1 MTTRRPAHSSP
12 PPTPANSR
20 PGANGVWLDPGTCAF
35 ANREW
40 IPGELPGVQ
49 FEVVQ
54 GASGGSGP
62 VSIPEY
68 LRDESQ
74 YWRFA
79 VYRTAYGYYQATHH
93 ESWRPAASPTGSELD
108 EWRTPVHGGPGGV
121 PFEDACES
129 GSYLAG
135 IEARVGRDVDAV
147 APVCARLRPDG
158 SRGAV
163 VTGSLH
169 GGSGG
174 DHQRLVCPERY
185 PFVRTLRVDW
195 EGQETLVLDMI
206 GFACGPMR
214 GPLPRRV
221 PGFNYL
227 AASGPPAVAKSDFIF
242 VSEDVPR
249 GHASVDCPDG
259 FAYAG
264 LHGRAYAMVD
274 ALGAICR
281 EIPATPR

>member
-68 LRDESQ
+68 LRDENQ

-93 ESWRPAASPTGSELD
+93 ESWRPAASPTGL
-108 EWRTPVHGGPGGV
+108 
-121 PFEDACES
+121 
-129 GSYLAG
+129 
-135 IEARVGRDVDAV
+135 
-147 APVCARLRPDG
+147 VCATSQSTCDSFAGEEDRH
-158 SRGAV
+158 SR
-163 VTGSLH
+163 S
-169 GGSGG
+169 
-174 DHQRLVCPERY
+174 
-185 PFVRTLRVDW
+185 
-195 EGQETLVLDMI
+195 
-206 GFACGPMR
+206 
-214 GPLPRRV
+214 
-221 PGFNYL
+221 
-227 AASGPPAVAKSDFIF
+227 AK
-242 VSEDVPR
+242 
-249 GHASVDCPDG
+249 
-259 FAYAG
+259 
-264 LHGRAYAMVD
+264 
-274 ALGAICR
+274 
-281 EIPATPR
+281 ATT